1 MTFEDSIKVPK
12 PAKGATRGS
21 ITEKQAAASLALAA
35 KAFGES
41 RFGLIRAERGRGAVS
56 VLYGLNGRALDAKG
70 LAYELNN

>member
-12 PAKGATRGS
+12 PAKGTPRGI
-21 ITEKQAAASLALAA
+21 ITAKQAEQSLALAA

-41 RFGLIRAERGRGAVS
+41 RFGLLRSERRAGVVS
-56 VLYGLNGRALDAKG
+56 LVYGLNGRALDAKA